1 MKPKKYPKADINRNI
16 GLYFLIGLNLA
27 LFTTWRLLEIKTY
40 EKPQQLAEL
49 VQVVEDF
56 SEEVPKTEQVRA
68 ETPPPP
74 PNAPD
79 VIEIVD
85 DVVEIEE
92 TIIESTESSQE
103 TYIEDAIVRVED
115 VAVEEVEEEISV
127 PFAVIE
133 KAPIFPGCEDLESE
147 QERRECFNQK
157 VQEHIRENL
166 VYPAAALEMG
176 IKGRVFVTFEID
188 ANGKVANI
196 RKRGPDRLLEE
207 EAIRIISALPEMTP
221 GQQRGK
227 KAKVGYSVPINFV
240 LKTQSL

>member
-1 MKPKKYPKADINRNI
+1 MKPKKNPKADINRNS

-27 LFTTWRLLEIKTY
+27 LFTTWRLLEMKTY
-40 EKPQQLAEL
+40 EKPQQFTEII
-49 VQVVEDF
+49 QVVEGYN
-56 SEEVPKTEQVRA
+56 EVEVPKTEQIKV

-85 DVVEIEE
+85 DVAEIEE

-127 PFAVIE
+127 PFAIIE
-133 KAPIFPGCEDLESE
+133 KAPIFPGCEGMGTEDEK
-147 QERRECFNQK
+147 RECFNQK
-157 VQEHIRENL
+157 VQEHIQNNL
-166 VYPAAALEMG
+166 VYPSTALEMG
-176 IKGRVFVTFEID
+176 IKGRVFVTFEVD

-196 RKRGPDRLLEE
+196 RKRGPDRILEA
-207 EAIRIISALPEMTP
+207 EAVRIIASLPEMIP

-227 KAKVGYSVPINFV
+227 KVKVGYSVPINFI
-240 LKTQSL
+240 LQAQ